1 MSPDAL
7 PSAPLKLGIS
17 ACLLGHKVRYD
28 GGSKLDPFLRDTL
41 GAFVQYVPICP
52 EVECGMPVPREAI
65 RLVGDPA
72 APRLLG
78 QKSGHDFTE
87 QMRSWALP
95 RLDALEAEGVC
106 GYIFKSKSPSSGME
120 RIKVYDEK
128 GLPRPVG
135 VGVWARLV
143 MERFPLL
150 AFEDEGR
157 LRDPGLRENFITRVF
172 VYQRWR
178 ELLDQGKATA
188 GLVDFHTRHKLL
200 ILSHNEKIYRE
211 LGRLVAEAA
220 RDPQGAYSRYHERLV
235 NALRCKATPKRHV
248 NTLMHAMG
256 YFKKMIG
263 PDQKQELLELIE
275 HYSRG
280 AVPLIVPVT
289 LINHYVRL
297 FDEPYLKQQVY
308 LRPHPLELQLRN
320 HV

>member
-1 MSPDAL
+1 MNDE
-7 PSAPLKLGIS
+7 PSLSPLKLGIS

-41 GAFVQYVPICP
+41 GRYVTYVPVCP
-52 EVECGMPVPREAI
+52 EVECGMPVPREAV

-78 QKSGHDFTE
+78 QKSAHDFTE
-87 QMRSWALP
+87 QMSNWALP
-95 RLDALEAEGVC
+95 RLDALEAEGIC

-128 GLPRPVG
+128 GQPRPVG
-135 VGVWARLV
+135 VGIWARLV

-150 AFEDEGR
+150 AFEDDGR
-157 LRDPGLRENFITRVF
+157 LCDPGLRENFITRVF
-172 VYQRWR
+172 VLQRWR
-178 ELLDQGKATA
+178 ETLAQGKTAA

-211 LGRLVAEAA
+211 LGRLVAEASQDLA
-220 RDPQGAYSRYHERLV
+220 SAYSRYHEQLV
-235 NALRCKATPKRHV
+235 AALRCKATPKRRV
-248 NTLMHAMG
+248 NALMHAQG
-256 YFKKMIG
+256 YFKKLLG
-263 PDQKQELLELIE
+263 PDQKRELLELIE
-275 HYSRG
+275 LYSRG
-280 AVPLIVPVT
+280 VLPLIVPVT

-297 FDEPYLKQQVY
+297 FDQPYLQKQVF
-308 LRPHPLELQLRN
+308 LRPHPLELQLHN